1 MESVKRIA
9 MRMKLR
15 KVEGTVVHHCA
26 LLCRMLNVKARV
38 IKGFCVSPGEV
49 CEHYWV
55 RTDDEG
61 LDLDLGMELACLY
74 SPDLRETQTMLL
86 EHLPEE
92 LKHVEVKKQEDN
104 ARLYELYCTDPK
116 TFWRESPASVRA
128 FSLYKSSS

>member
-26 LLCRMLNVKARV
+26 MLCKHLDVKAHV
-38 IKGFCVSPGEV
+38 VKGYCVSPGDV

-61 LDLDLGMELACLY
+61 LDLDIGMAYATLFSPELA
-74 SPDLRETQTMLL
+74 SMRTMLL
-86 EHLPEE
+86 EEVPSE
-92 LKHVEVKKQEDN
+92 LADVEVKKQEDN
-104 ARLYELYCTDPK
+104 ARLYELYLTDPK
-116 TFWRESPASVRA
+116 TFWQEAPLSIRTFR
-128 FSLYKSSS
+128 